1 MGLQSD
7 DEDSSTQVER
17 VKAAVSDVR
26 KTPTDT
32 ERRVDDVT
40 NRMSRLET
48 KYIDIEKMTQDNSTK
63 IWQEKATFEKRVQEL
78 ENEMTKEKTERSED
92 TAALQARIDTEVSDL
107 KAKIR
112 QVASEHTVM
121 LLSPKVVNQ
130 PHAVHMGESQLSVSL
145 TMYQSADE

>member
-1 MGLQSD
+1 MFLHSD

-26 KTPTDT
+26 KTSTDT
-32 ERRVDDVT
+32 ERRVDDVR

-48 KYIDIEKMTQDNSTK
+48 KYNDIEKMTQDNSTK
-63 IWQEKATFEKRVQEL
+63 ILQEKATFEKRVQEL

-112 QVASEHTVM
+112 QVASEHTV
-121 LLSPKVVNQ
+121 LTLSPKIVKQ
-130 PHAVHMGESQLSVSL
+130 PHAVHMGESQLTRSFNI
-145 TMYQSADE
+145 